1 MKSSYNYVINIIQ
14 EESSSKEDS
23 NSISKLRIRNNS
35 IYYPEYKINSDNK
48 KKSNQIWTQFFLPKK
63 MKKVLF

>member
-48 KKSNQIWTQFFLPKK
+48 KKNRTKFGLNFFSQKK
-63 MKKVLF
+63 